1 MKINLYS
8 IFPDPNSSNSL
19 EENHRLQIS
28 AAKQKL
34 SKFATQVRILCHR
47 NTIDHRDHRL
57 TQTTSHNQI
66 RKREKK
72 RTSHVMIK

>member
-8 IFPDPNSSNSL
+8 IFPDPYSNNSL
-19 EENHRLQIS
+19 DREENHRLQVS

-34 SKFATQVRILCHR
+34 SKFATKVRSLCHR

-57 TQTTSHNQI
+57 TQTT
-66 RKREKK
+66 
-72 RTSHVMIK
+72 